1 MVNGAEI
8 IYLTHYKRDQTGTT
22 QIFMYVYMYR
32 GRNKRNR
39 TATASSWV
47 ALYLCATIIV
57 QACNKGKFHIDARTT
72 RL

>member
-8 IYLTHYKRDQTGTT
+8 MYLTHYKLDQTGTT

-39 TATASSWV
+39 TATA
-47 ALYLCATIIV
+47 LP
-57 QACNKGKFHIDARTT
+57 
-72 RL
+72 